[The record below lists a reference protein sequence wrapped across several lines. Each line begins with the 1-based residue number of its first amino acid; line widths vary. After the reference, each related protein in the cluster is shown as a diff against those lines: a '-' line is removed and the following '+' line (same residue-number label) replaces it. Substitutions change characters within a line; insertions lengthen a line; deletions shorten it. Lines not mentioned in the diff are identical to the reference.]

1 MWKAAGAAWAYV
13 CEYFEVLGQ
22 DLTGRADGGRNK
34 LCEKRL
40 AYVPSF
46 EIVTFHK

>member
-1 MWKAAGAAWAYV
+1 MWRAAGDAWTCV
-13 CEYFEVLGQ
+13 CEYFKVLEH
-22 DLTGRADGGRNK
+22 DLNGTADGGRNK

-46 EIVTFHK
+46 EIVNFGI